1 MANEQ
6 VERFISK
13 LRKSKAKR
21 VVFSPAT
28 ERIIKDAELPSPE
41 GVPAASGGTA
51 SQHTRKISRG
61 IR

>member
-51 SQHTRKISRG
+51 SQHTMKISRG